1 MTTSRPTSSSRTSA
15 ICAVWAR
22 PTLTACLILAVVT
35 PAALRPTTASA
46 QAGPPLKERFVGADK
61 NGDGK
66 IDREEFHRAAVESFY
81 FRDKARKG
89 YLVVEELK
97 DASPEAFKAA
107 NRKGDG
113 RLTLAGV
120 RQRALRRLRQGRHGQ
135 GWRSDLRGD
144 RGLRAHHRPLSRPA
158 AKREV
163 AAPGN
168 DGAARGGF
176 SPLVRLGPH
185 SRG

>member
-46 QAGPPLKERFVGADK
+46 QAGPPLRERFVGADK

-66 IDREEFHRAAVESFY
+66 IDREEFHQAVVESFY

-89 YLVVEELK
+89 YLLVEELK

-113 RLTLAGV
+113 RLTWQEYV
-120 RQRALRRLRQGRHGQ
+120 NALFIDFDKADTDRDGGLTFEEIEIYARPTGR
-135 GWRSDLRGD
+135 
-144 RGLRAHHRPLSRPA
+144 
-158 AKREV
+158 
-163 AAPGN
+163 
-168 DGAARGGF
+168 
-176 SPLVRLGPH
+176 
-185 SRG
+185 